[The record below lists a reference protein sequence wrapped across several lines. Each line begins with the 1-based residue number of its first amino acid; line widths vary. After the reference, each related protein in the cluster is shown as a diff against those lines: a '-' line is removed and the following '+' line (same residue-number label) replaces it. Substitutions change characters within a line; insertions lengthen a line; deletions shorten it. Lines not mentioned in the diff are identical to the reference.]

1 MAKREQQQ
9 ETPAPTTQQARAAA
23 DIPTAEQPSAQREP
37 EQQPAVE
44 VKAKKV
50 RSTVT
55 YEAEGME
62 DVADHLATLATER
75 EERAAGSR
83 YAHDRERSKAQAEG
97 LREAERIVRHTTIT
111 GQLDSSGQPIP

>member
-9 ETPAPTTQQARAAA
+9 

-37 EQQPAVE
+37 EQPAAE

-62 DVADHLATLATER
+62 DVADHLAALATER

>member
-37 EQQPAVE
+37 EQPAAE
-44 VKAKKV
+44 VKKKV

-62 DVADHLATLATER
+62 DVADHLAALATER